1 MLWVFC
7 LFFGF
12 WKHIVLFFN
21 HLCILWCHFSSWKN
35 VTISEYFFL
44 FWTICT
50 GSWIV
55 PPKYFPSVESLKPS
69 HNVIPPQYGPLI
81 GWYSWHHP
89 PRLHKCL
96 TIYPNRG
103 YSTYGYIVIR
113 SIYKTI
119 WPEHSHFPI
128 CLRTMNLGTPHDLTC
143 PLHGILPKKVPIYD
157 TSMSTPSVSMTK
169 SRLPQSLRR
178 CVKCPTISESIIWCK
193 HRHRHWY
200 FCTDTHFW
208 LNLNHN
214 FWLKLNPVARIYF
227 RV

>member
-1 MLWVFC
+1 MDHDVISIESFICYEYFAYFLVSGSILSSFLTTCASSDAILVPGRMLQ
-7 LFFGF
+7 
-12 WKHIVLFFN
+12 
-21 HLCILWCHFSSWKN
+21 
-35 VTISEYFFL
+35 ISEYFFL

-169 SRLPQSLRR
+169 
-178 CVKCPTISESIIWCK
+178 
-193 HRHRHWY
+193 
-200 FCTDTHFW
+200 
-208 LNLNHN
+208 
-214 FWLKLNPVARIYF
+214 LNPVAHIYF